1 MDFCN
6 RLKELREEKGLTQ
19 KDFAET
25 LDISR
30 ATIAGYESQ
39 GKEPSFDRLKE
50 FAKFFNVSVDY
61 LVGYSDV
68 KNTCDNL
75 SCADQNK
82 YSDLSKEDIIAIEK
96 FEDYL
101 RNRNTK

>member
-39 GKEPSFDRLKE
+39 GKEPSFDRLKG

-61 LVGYSDV
+61 LVGYSDI

-101 RNRNTK
+101 RNRNK